1 MQFAATTRLQ
11 KRRLGGKSRLEQST
25 QSTAINPAH
34 RRQQRDFV
42 LAAGSDAKMA
52 VHVKLLS
59 RLPEKVV
66 VLPGCEVSD
75 EKGESTKRRN
85 DSWEE
90 RSIEHFRTSFRTG
103 VGLPMECSTYLNNI
117 HHIIKPTANPT
128 MSVNDNEISQADHV
142 FMLYQKIGFQILALQ
157 ILRESV
163 TDEDL
168 RNVQLSLRIFY
179 GDTATHLLS
188 SQLSKV
194 YDSTIR
200 GNHDVVFQWDAVS
213 EKNQPSK
220 AKIVLSHLKNI
231 AKARNWT
238 LHEGV
243 PNRVTSNMTNMDM
256 VWKRYT
262 ALLGPGGLAAAG
274 LLPAL
279 PSLGGQP
286 LTVDPPSHC
295 KGACAFETW
304 RMVIGKQASRRHG
317 LCVISTE

>member
-1 MQFAATTRLQ
+1 
-11 KRRLGGKSRLEQST
+11 
-25 QSTAINPAH
+25 
-34 RRQQRDFV
+34 
-42 LAAGSDAKMA
+42 MA

-85 DSWEE
+85 DS
-90 RSIEHFRTSFRTG
+90 
-103 VGLPMECSTYLNNI
+103 
-117 HHIIKPTANPT
+117 
-128 MSVNDNEISQADHV
+128 
-142 FMLYQKIGFQILALQ
+142 LQ

-286 LTVDPPSHC
+286 LCYRTVDPPSHC